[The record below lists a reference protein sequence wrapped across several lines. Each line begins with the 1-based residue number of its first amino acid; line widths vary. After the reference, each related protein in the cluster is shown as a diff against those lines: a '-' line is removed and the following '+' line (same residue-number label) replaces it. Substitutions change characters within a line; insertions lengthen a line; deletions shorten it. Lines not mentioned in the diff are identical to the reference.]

1 VLADALYCETSLNMG
16 CPARTVANKG
26 GGAALIR
33 MPETAKQIIRAA
45 QQGVRDWAS
54 RQTLEDLEM
63 DSQRI
68 ERIRQLNE
76 DRVRVWG
83 DNVQTE
89 RRLLPVSV
97 KTRLSHFPGAKHVG
111 SELVRINSLA
121 DVERIIYSAS
131 DNPDAFKDEAM
142 ESPL

>member
-1 VLADALYCETSLNMG
+1 MG
-16 CPARTVANKG
+16 CPARTVASKG

-45 QQGVRDWAS
+45 QQDVRDWAN

-76 DRVRVWG
+76 DRVRV
-83 DNVQTE
+83 
-89 RRLLPVSV
+89 
-97 KTRLSHFPGAKHVG
+97 
-111 SELVRINSLA
+111 
-121 DVERIIYSAS
+121 
-131 DNPDAFKDEAM
+131 
-142 ESPL
+142 

>member
-1 VLADALYCETSLNMG
+1 
-16 CPARTVANKG
+16 
-26 GGAALIR
+26 

-45 QQGVRDWAS
+45 QQGVRDWAN

-83 DNVQTE
+83 DNVQTD

-97 KTRLSHFPGAKHVG
+97 KTRLGHFPGAKHVR